1 MSSGPLAGLRVV
13 ELAGMG
19 PGPHGAMLLADL
31 GADVIRV
38 QRPGQLPGAD
48 ERASTLHRGR
58 RVVEADLKNPE
69 DATAVLE
76 LIDRADVLIE
86 GFRPGVTER
95 LGLGPSDC
103 AARNP
108 GLIYAR
114 MTGWGQDGP
123 AAQRAGHDLNYIAGL
138 GVLEAIGRPDG
149 SPVVP
154 LNLIGDFGGGSTY
167 LVVGILA
174 ALWERERSGSGQVI
188 DAAIVDGASHL
199 AQAIWSQRGRG
210 LWRDERGANTLDG
223 GAPFYDVYETADG
236 RHMAVAALEPAF
248 YAELLRGLGLADA
261 ELPAQRDR
269 AGWPALRAAFTAAFA
284 SRTREQWTA
293 VFAGTDACVSPVLSF
308 AEAPGDAH
316 LAARGTLI
324 EVDGV
329 VQAAPAPRFSRTP
342 AELPAAPPRLR
353 TELAA
358 VVAGWS

>member
-1 MSSGPLAGLRVV
+1 MTGPLVGLRVV

-31 GADVIRV
+31 GADVVRV
-38 QRPGQLPGAD
+38 QRPGQLPGAG
-48 ERASTLHRGR
+48 ERASALHRGR
-58 RVVEADLKNPE
+58 RVVEADLKHPDE
-69 DATAVLE
+69 AAAVLALVE
-76 LIDRADVLIE
+76 RADVLIE

-108 GLIYAR
+108 RLIYAR

-138 GVLEAIGRPDG
+138 GVLDAIGRPHD
-149 SPVVP
+149 PPTVP
-154 LNLIGDFGGGSTY
+154 LNLVGDFGGGSTY
-167 LVVGILA
+167 LVIGILA
-174 ALWERERSGSGQVI
+174 ALWERDRSGAGQVI

-210 LWRDERGANTLDG
+210 RWHDGRGANTLDG
-223 GAPFYDVYETADG
+223 GAPFYDVYKTADG
-236 RHMAVAALEPAF
+236 RYVAVAALEPAF
-248 YAELLRGLGLADA
+248 YAELLRGLGLSEA

-269 AGWPALRAAFTAAFA
+269 AGWPALRAVFTAAFA
-284 SRTREQWTA
+284 SRTRDEWTA
-293 VFAGTDACVSPVLSF
+293 TFDGTDACVSPVLSF
-308 AEAPGDAH
+308 AEAPQGAH

-342 AELPAAPPRLR
+342 AELPAAPPQLR